1 MIEKVIVLDIDKLPP
16 LVKEGI
22 ENGIYKIFNGV
33 VRDGGGNIVKH
44 IPQKIIE
51 LSPKDLQN
59 LPSFLQGAQGTAL
72 AATALSTTVILGA
85 IVVATTVIV
94 NKLSEIQ
101 SSIDDIKKELQ
112 DQNLFQYFLQLKDYV
127 AVSESL
133 REILTSPECVDENR
147 DLIALKLNEISIKR
161 NGLMLTMNERL
172 SNIDNVSAEHKE
184 VVVNFL
190 DQSVALL
197 PKIAYLESEG
207 AGAIGKFKLSEKVNA
222 EFSNKYQLIEFR
234 YKRFLNNEID
244 RSIRGESILASRVI
258 ENIRKS
264 AELEFETNQY
274 LLANPSIS
282 K

>member
-1 MIEKVIVLDIDKLPP
+1 MEKVIVLDINKLPP
-16 LVKEGI
+16 PIKEGI
-22 ENGIYKIFNGV
+22 ANGVYKIFNGV
-33 VRDGGGNIVKH
+33 VRDRGGNIIKH
-44 IPQKIIE
+44 IPQKVVE
-51 LSPKDLQN
+51 LSPKDLQC
-59 LPSFLQGAQGTAL
+59 LPSYLKSAQGTAL

-85 IVVATTVIV
+85 VIIATTVIV
-94 NKLSEIQ
+94 NKLNEIQ

-133 REILTSPECVDENR
+133 REILSSPECVDENR
-147 DLIALKLNEISIKR
+147 DLVALKLNEISIKR

-172 SNIDNVSAEHKE
+172 KNIDNVSVEHKE
-184 VVVNFL
+184 VIVNFL

-222 EFSNKYQLIEFR
+222 EFSRKYTSIEFR
-234 YKRFLNNEID
+234 YKQFLNNEID
-244 RSIRGESILASRVI
+244 RSIKGESVLESCVI

-264 AELEFETNQY
+264 AELEFGLNRHL
-274 LLANPSIS
+274 LLAEKI
-282 K
+282 

>member
-1 MIEKVIVLDIDKLPP
+1 MLEKIIVLDIDKLSP
-16 LVKEGI
+16 LIKEGI
-22 ENGIYKIFNGV
+22 ENGVYKIFNGV

-44 IPQKIIE
+44 IPQKIVE

-59 LPSFLQGAQGTAL
+59 LPSFIQGVQGTAL
-72 AATALSTTVILGA
+72 ATTALSSTVILGA
-85 IVVATTVIV
+85 IVVATTIIV
-94 NKLSEIQ
+94 NKLNEIQ

-133 REILTSPECVDENR
+133 REILTSSECVDENR

-172 SNIDNVSAEHKE
+172 KNIDNVSVEHKE
-184 VVVNFL
+184 VIVNFL

-207 AGAIGKFKLSEKVNA
+207 AVAIGKFRLSEKVNV

-244 RSIRGESILASRVI
+244 RSIKGESVLASHVI
-258 ENIRKS
+258 ENIRKT
-264 AELEFETNQY
+264 AEMEFKMNRY
-274 LLANPSIS
+274 LLANTSS
-282 K
+282 